1 LALFHVEQLHFTLI
15 AKCFILLLMFAVIRH
30 TYQLDIPEP
39 RNVFSTKSS
48 ADWVHLV
55 WIFESEIDAI
65 SYAISLLDDPLITA
79 SEWLLESAVKQLQED
94 RFYQVGRESIAISEV
109 QDSPQIIY
117 EDNNDEKS
125 IH

>member
-1 LALFHVEQLHFTLI
+1 
-15 AKCFILLLMFAVIRH
+15 
-30 TYQLDIPEP
+30 
-39 RNVFSTKSS
+39 
-48 ADWVHLV
+48 
-55 WIFESEIDAI
+55 
-65 SYAISLLDDPLITA
+65 
-79 SEWLLESAVKQLQED
+79 LQED